1 MLRGSQHIF
10 VPGMQEWSP
19 VTPESMAEV
28 ALGLRRRFFGADAR
42 PVLLL
47 PRITLGLA
55 FLRARFYFSLLPLFH
70 VLREL
75 FVSFTPVFRSRR
87 SCPRRV
93 HDQSFAE
100 P

>member
-1 MLRGSQHIF
+1 ME
-10 VPGMQEWSP
+10 PWPP
-19 VTPESMAEV
+19 VTPKSMAEV
-28 ALGLRRRFFGADAR
+28 PLCLRRRLLGTNAR

-75 FVSFTPVFRSRR
+75 FVRLAPVLGARR
-87 SCPRRV
+87 PRPRRV